1 MTNSPLG
8 DFLERRRQRR
18 ANPKAMASRSGRE
31 KLADRANRGGS
42 MSVSPLGD
50 FLERRRQRR
59 ANPKAAPASRSG
71 RERLADRANQ
81 VRVIAVERNDFV
93 EPHLPTGLREVFVP
107 ARLVRRRPDLRQ
119 GRRPYLIVTLP
130 DGSQARDWIAPEA
143 AAQLQ
148 ADTYRMDDIVNV
160 ERRAIDR
167 ENQSA
172 GFIAGEVDKPVQPS
186 HPFWLE
192 MLPAFLGIGMA
203 VGGILM
209 ALNNLGV

>member
-8 DFLERRRQRR
+8 DFLERRRKRR
-18 ANPKAMASRSGRE
+18 ANPT
-31 KLADRANRGGS
+31 
-42 MSVSPLGD
+42 
-50 FLERRRQRR
+50 
-59 ANPKAAPASRSG
+59 APASRSG

-93 EPHLPTGLREVFVP
+93 EPQIPTGLREVFVP

-130 DGSQARDWIAPEA
+130 DGSQARDWIAPAA
-143 AAQLQ
+143 AAQLP

-160 ERRAIDR
+160 ERRAIDQ